1 MSSTHACHKSLQVG
15 FLSSNFNFVDSF
27 ISFLKTFWCTC
38 GPFQFD
44 FVFSACLH
52 MLTILKYMYA
62 KVVTLNPMSNFT
74 SSWVAF
80 IVWHTC
86 QYLQANCL
94 IMQIE
99 MQMLLILF
107 MFLVY
112 EKWILLL
119 LI

>member
-1 MSSTHACHKSLQVG
+1 MHVTKAYKLVFYLQISILLIHLYL
-15 FLSSNFNFVDSF
+15 FLM
-27 ISFLKTFWCTC
+27 TFWCIC

-74 SSWVAF
+74 SSCVAF

-107 MFLVY
+107 KFLVY